1 MMKKIQLK
9 PISKEA
15 IGSALERAVRY
26 RLLNDPW
33 QAESICHDILSAD
46 PDNQEAIRTLILS
59 ITDQFGSKFRNRL
72 NQVMDLTIKIKD
84 PYQRSYC
91 SGIIFE
97 RNATTVLKK
106 AIPRANYIAY
116 EYLIEAMEWYE
127 KAEKLRPEKND
138 DCILRWNACARMIDQ
153 YKLEP
158 APKEEGI
165 QPFLDV

>member
-1 MMKKIQLK
+1 MKTLKLK

-15 IGSALERAVRY
+15 ISSALERAVRY

-33 QAESICHDILSAD
+33 QAESICRDILSAD
-46 PDNQEAIRTLILS
+46 PENQEATLILILS

-72 NQVMDLTIKIKD
+72 HQVMDMTAKLKD

-97 RNATTVLKK
+97 RNATSVLKK

-127 KAEKLRPEKND
+127 KAEGLRPEKND
-138 DCILRWNACARMIDQ
+138 DSILRWNACARMINQ

-158 APKEEGI
+158 APEEEGI